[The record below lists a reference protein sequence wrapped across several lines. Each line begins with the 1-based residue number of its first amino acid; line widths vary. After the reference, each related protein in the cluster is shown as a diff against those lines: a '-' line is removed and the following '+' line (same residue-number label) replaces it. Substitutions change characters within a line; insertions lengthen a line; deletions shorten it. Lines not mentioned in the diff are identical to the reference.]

1 MARKKSVSGRS
12 KGVDAVNRLFIQ
24 AERINKKLRALE
36 KAEMYGIY
44 ASKKLIIEVS
54 QTKGV
59 EIVKT
64 KSGRHF
70 VRVSKGLTTQQQ
82 RAIQSTFKSFLGS
95 NVSTPTQILR
105 IRKNTREKITQTLS
119 EKIGREASDEDI
131 DKFFEVISY
140 QQEARQDS
148 IFNYISPSEFYILA
162 DEGVSRGLSDER
174 FWTDLIVPHVPQEV
188 VNNQYIR
195 DECKY
200 LYQKYFREVR

>member
-12 KGVDAVNRLFIQ
+12 RGVDAVNRLFIQ
-24 AERINKKLRALE
+24 SERINKKLRALE
-36 KAEMYGIY
+36 KADMYGIY

-59 EIVKT
+59 KILKT
-64 KSGRHF
+64 KRGRHF

-82 RAIQSTFKSFLGS
+82 RAILSTFKSFLES

-105 IRKNTREKITQTLS
+105 VRKNTRKKITQTLS
-119 EKIGREASDEDI
+119 EKIGREASDKDI

-200 LYQKYFREVR
+200 LYYKYFREVR